1 MESLSLMLVVDL
13 LLLFVELLFVF
24 LVVVEESLRGE
35 TERRIVVEFIGVREV
50 EDDVLSVVE
59 RVMRVGGRLDDIVG
73 GSSSCMSF

>member
-50 EDDVLSVVE
+50 
-59 RVMRVGGRLDDIVG
+59 
-73 GSSSCMSF
+73 

>member
-35 TERRIVVEFIGVREV
+35 TERRIVVEFIGVRAV
-50 EDDVLSVVE
+50 VDDVLSVVE
-59 RVMRVGGRLDDIVG
+59 RVIRVGGRLDDIVG
-73 GSSSCMSF
+73 GSEM

>member
-24 LVVVEESLRGE
+24 LVVVEEPLRGE

-50 EDDVLSVVE
+50 EVDVLSVVE
-59 RVMRVGGRLDDIVG
+59 RVIRVGGRLDDIVG
-73 GSSSCMSF
+73 GSEM

>member
-24 LVVVEESLRGE
+24 LVVVEEPLRGE

-50 EDDVLSVVE
+50 EVDVLSVVE
-59 RVMRVGGRLDDIVG
+59 RVIRVGGRLDDIVG
-73 GSSSCMSF
+73 GF

>member
-35 TERRIVVEFIGVREV
+35 TERRIVVEFIGVREAEV
-50 EDDVLSVVE
+50 HFLSVV
-59 RVMRVGGRLDDIVG
+59 
-73 GSSSCMSF
+73 

>member
-73 GSSSCMSF
+73 GSEM